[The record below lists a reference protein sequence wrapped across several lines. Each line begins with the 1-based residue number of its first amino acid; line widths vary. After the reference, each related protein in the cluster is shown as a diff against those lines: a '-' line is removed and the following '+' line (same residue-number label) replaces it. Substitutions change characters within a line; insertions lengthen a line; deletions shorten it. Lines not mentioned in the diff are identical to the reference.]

1 MALQVVRNSLADI
14 VRLRERP
21 SDEKLPAPTDEKKPP
36 RKDLPQLS
44 YGANKKYPH
53 LSKAIE
59 VSRIGIENLL
69 HDDKSYGS
77 LNTKCRIIIC
87 RTENILNKSAA
98 TKHHQ
103 QSLSR

>member
-1 MALQVVRNSLADI
+1 MPISFNMPLLQVVRNSLADI

-21 SDEKLPAPTDEKKPP
+21 KDENIPEPTDEKKPP

-59 VSRIGIENLL
+59 VGRIGVENLL

-77 LNTKCRIIIC
+77 LKYK
-87 RTENILNKSAA
+87 L
-98 TKHHQ
+98 
-103 QSLSR
+103 

>member
-1 MALQVVRNSLADI
+1 MLLLQVVRNSLADI

-21 SDEKLPAPTDEKKPP
+21 NDEKLPQPTDEKKPA

-59 VSRIGIENLL
+59 VCPIGSENLL
-69 HDDKSYGS
+69 NDDRSYGS
-77 LNTKCRIIIC
+77 LKI
-87 RTENILNKSAA
+87 
-98 TKHHQ
+98 Q
-103 QSLSR
+103 M

>member
-1 MALQVVRNSLADI
+1 MVRNSLADI
-14 VRLRERP
+14 TRLRERP
-21 SDEKLPAPTDEKKPP
+21 KDGDLPDPTDEKKPP

-59 VSRIGIENLL
+59 VRPIGVQNLS

-77 LNTKCRIIIC
+77 LKYK
-87 RTENILNKSAA
+87 L
-98 TKHHQ
+98 
-103 QSLSR
+103 

>member
-1 MALQVVRNSLADI
+1 MNQLMSSLQVVRNSLADI
-14 VRLRERP
+14 ATLRDRP
-21 SDEKLPAPTDEKKPP
+21 KDENIPQPTDEKKPP

-59 VSRIGIENLL
+59 VRPIWVQNLS

-77 LNTKCRIIIC
+77 LKYK
-87 RTENILNKSAA
+87 L
-98 TKHHQ
+98 
-103 QSLSR
+103 